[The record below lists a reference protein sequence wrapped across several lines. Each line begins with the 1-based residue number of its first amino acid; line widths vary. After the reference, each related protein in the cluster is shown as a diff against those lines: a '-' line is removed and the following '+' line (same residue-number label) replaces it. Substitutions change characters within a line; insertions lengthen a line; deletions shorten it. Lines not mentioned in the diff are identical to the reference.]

1 MHRGLLK
8 RGADAA
14 DDLEFEPYFS
24 AFIQRPDLPC
34 FGRPRSWRAMGRKM
48 FDSKLAR
55 GSIVLA
61 ATFVAAVF
69 WSASASPAAADDV
82 IRFGAPLPLTG
93 PLAPEGIK
101 QQQGYDLWAEQA
113 NKAGGISVGG
123 KKYKV
128 EIVYADYQSNTPR
141 AVQTTEQMIT
151 QDNINFLFGA
161 FGSGAA
167 KAASTVSEKYKVPTM
182 AAAASSSQVYD
193 QGYKYLFGTFT
204 PNDTLTTPLTQIIRS
219 QAPDVKKVA
228 ILARNDLFPLAIAQ
242 EMEKSAKANGFEVVY
257 FEKYAIGTLDHSA
270 TLSQMK
276 SLAPQWIFITGYIN
290 DLLLVR
296 KQMVD
301 QEMKAPVVTMIAG
314 PAYQDFI
321 EQAGAT
327 AENITSASW
336 WHPAE
341 QYDGKDIFGTT
352 SNFVKLFH
360 DRYKSDPDYGQA
372 SAAVCGALFQM
383 AIERAGS
390 LDRDKVRDEL
400 AKLDVMT
407 FWGPVK
413 FGPNGQINSLEPPVF
428 QIQGAKPIVL
438 FPSAIKQGEL
448 KLGVN

>member
-1 MHRGLLK
+1 MLYLR
-8 RGADAA
+8 
-14 DDLEFEPYFS
+14 
-24 AFIQRPDLPC
+24 
-34 FGRPRSWRAMGRKM
+34 
-48 FDSKLAR
+48 LAR
-55 GSIVLA
+55 FSLALGAASIA
-61 ATFVAAVF
+61 IGC
-69 WSASASPAAADDV
+69 WSAPAAAEDV
-82 IRFGAPLPLTG
+82 VRFGAPLPLTG

-113 NKAGGISVGG
+113 NKSGGISVGG

-141 AVQTTEQMIT
+141 AVQSSEQMIT
-151 QDNINFLFGA
+151 QDNVNFLFGP

-167 KAASTVSEKYKVPTM
+167 KAASTVSEKYKVPTL
-182 AAAASSSQVYD
+182 AATASSSQVYD

-204 PNDTLTTPLTQIIRS
+204 PNDTLTTPLTQIIKS

-242 EMEKSAKANGFEVVY
+242 EMEKSAKANGLEVVY

-290 DLLLVR
+290 DLLLIR

-301 QEMKAPVVTMIAG
+301 QQMKATVVTMIAG

-321 EQAGAT
+321 ESAGQT
-327 AENITSASW
+327 AENVTSASW

-341 QYDGKDIFGTT
+341 QYAGKDIFGST

-360 DRYKSDPDYGQA
+360 DKYKSDPDYGQA
-372 SAAVCGALFQM
+372 SAAVCGALFQI

-400 AKLDVMT
+400 AKLDIVT
-407 FWGPVK
+407 FFGPVK
-413 FGPNGQINSLEPPVF
+413 FGENGQITSLEPPVF

-438 FPSAIKQGEL
+438 FPQAIKQGEL

>member
-1 MHRGLLK
+1 
-8 RGADAA
+8 
-14 DDLEFEPYFS
+14 
-24 AFIQRPDLPC
+24 
-34 FGRPRSWRAMGRKM
+34 M
-48 FDSKLAR
+48 FDPKLAR
-55 GSIVLA
+55 FSMLL
-61 ATFVAAVF
+61 VAALVAVGG
-69 WSASASPAAADDV
+69 WGASTLPAAAEDV

-101 QQQGYDLWAEQA
+101 QQEGYNLWAEQA
-113 NKAGGISVGG
+113 NKAGGITVGG

-167 KAASTVSEKYKVPTM
+167 KAASTVSEKYKVPTL

-204 PNDTLTTPLTQIIRS
+204 PNDTLTTPLTQLIKAK
-219 QAPDVKKVA
+219 APDVKKVA

-270 TLSQMK
+270 TLSQIK
-276 SLAPQWIFITGYIN
+276 SLSPQWIFVTGYVN

-301 QEMKAPVVTMIAG
+301 QQMKAPVVTMIAG
-314 PAYQDFI
+314 PAYRDFI
-321 EQAGAT
+321 VSAGQS
-327 AENITSASW
+327 AENLTSAAW

-341 QYDGKDIFGTT
+341 EYAGKDIFGTT

-360 DRYKSDPDYGQA
+360 DKYNYDPDYGQA
-372 SAAVCGALFQM
+372 SAAVCGALFQL
-383 AIERAGS
+383 AIEHADS

-400 AKLDVMT
+400 AKMDVMT

-428 QIQGAKPIVL
+428 QIQGAKPVVL
-438 FPSAIKQGEL
+438 FPAGIKQGDL
-448 KLGVN
+448 KLGVD

>member
-1 MHRGLLK
+1 MFGLKSACVHAVVLSAVVG
-8 RGADAA
+8 GAAISAA
-14 DDLEFEPYFS
+14 
-24 AFIQRPDLPC
+24 
-34 FGRPRSWRAMGRKM
+34 K
-48 FDSKLAR
+48 
-55 GSIVLA
+55 
-61 ATFVAAVF
+61 
-69 WSASASPAAADDV
+69 ADDV

-101 QQQGYDLWAEQA
+101 QQEGYDLWAEQA

-123 KKYKV
+123 KTYKV

-151 QDNINFLFGA
+151 QNNVNFLFGA

-167 KAASTVSEKYKVPTM
+167 KAASTVSEKYKVPTI

-204 PNDTLTTPLTQIIRS
+204 PNDTLTTPLTQIIKTK
-219 QAPDVKKVA
+219 APDVKKVA

-242 EMEKSAKANGFEVVY
+242 EMEKSAKANGMEVSY

-270 TLSQMK
+270 VLSQIK
-276 SLAPQWIFITGYIN
+276 SLSPQWIFITGYIN
-290 DLLLVR
+290 DLLLIR

-301 QEMKAPVVTMIAG
+301 QEIKAPVVTMIAG
-314 PAYQDFI
+314 PAYRDFI
-321 EQAGAT
+321 EQAGQT

-341 QYDGKDIFGTT
+341 EYDGKDIFGKT
-352 SNFVKLFH
+352 SNFVKLF
-360 DRYKSDPDYGQA
+360 REKYKADPDYGQA
-372 SAAVCGALFQM
+372 SAAACGALFQL

-400 AKLDVMT
+400 AKMDVVT

-413 FGPNGQINSLEPPVF
+413 FGANGQINSLEPPVF

-438 FPSAIKQGEL
+438 FPQAIKQGDL
-448 KLGVN
+448 KLGVD

>member
-1 MHRGLLK
+1 MLCLK
-8 RGADAA
+8 SACLPVILGIAFVALAGWGVSCPGGGADR
-14 DDLEFEPYFS
+14 F
-24 AFIQRPDLPC
+24 
-34 FGRPRSWRAMGRKM
+34 
-48 FDSKLAR
+48 
-55 GSIVLA
+55 
-61 ATFVAAVF
+61 
-69 WSASASPAAADDV
+69 

-113 NKAGGISVGG
+113 NKAGGISIGG

-128 EIVYADYQSNTPR
+128 GIVYADYQSNTPR

-151 QDNINFLFGA
+151 QDNVNFLFGA

-167 KAASTVSEKYKVPTM
+167 KAASTVSEKYKVPAL
-182 AAAASSSQVYD
+182 AATASSSQVYD

-204 PNDTLTTPLTQIIRS
+204 PNATLTAPLTQIIRS

-242 EMEKSAKANGFEVVY
+242 EMEKSGKANGLEVVY

-270 TLSQMK
+270 TLSQIK

-290 DLLLVR
+290 DLLLIR

-301 QEMKAPVVTMIAG
+301 QQMKATVVTMIAG

-321 EQAGAT
+321 ESAAQS
-327 AENITSASW
+327 AENLTSASW

-341 QYDGKDIFGTT
+341 QYAGTDICGST

-360 DRYKSDPDYGQA
+360 EKYKSDPDYGQA
-372 SAAVCGALFQM
+372 SAALCGALFQI

-390 LDRDKVRDEL
+390 LDKDKGRDAR
-400 AKLDVMT
+400 AQLDIVT
-407 FWGPVK
+407 FFGPVK
-413 FGPNGQINSLEPPVF
+413 FGANGQINSLEPPVF

-438 FPSAIKQGEL
+438 FPQAIKQGEL

>member
-1 MHRGLLK
+1 MVY
-8 RGADAA
+8 
-14 DDLEFEPYFS
+14 P
-24 AFIQRPDLPC
+24 
-34 FGRPRSWRAMGRKM
+34 
-48 FDSKLAR
+48 KLASLPALL
-55 GSIVLA
+55 GA
-61 ATFVAAVF
+61 AFAAAIC
-69 WSASASPAAADDV
+69 WSVSASPAAADDV
-82 IRFGAPLPLTG
+82 VRFGAPLPLTG

-113 NKAGGISVGG
+113 NKAGGISIGG

-151 QDNINFLFGA
+151 QDNVNFLFGA

-167 KAASTVSEKYKVPTM
+167 KAASTVSEKYKVPTI

-204 PNDTLTTPLTQIIRS
+204 PNDTLTTPLTQIIKS

-242 EMEKSAKANGFEVVY
+242 EMEKSAKANGIEVVY

-276 SLAPQWIFITGYIN
+276 SLAPQWIFVTGYIN

-296 KQMVD
+296 KQMAD
-301 QEMKAPVVTMIAG
+301 QQIKAPVVTMIAG

-321 EQAGAT
+321 ESAGQS

-341 QYDGKDIFGTT
+341 QYAGKDIFGST
-352 SNFVKLFH
+352 SNFVKLFR
-360 DRYKSDPDYGQA
+360 DKYKSDPDYGQA
-372 SAAVCGALFQM
+372 SAALCGALFQI

-390 LDRDKVRDEL
+390 LDREKVRDEL
-400 AKLDVMT
+400 AKLDVVT
-407 FWGPVK
+407 FFGPVK
-413 FGPNGQINSLEPPVF
+413 FGSNGQIDSLEPPVF
-428 QIQGAKPIVL
+428 QIQGAKPVVL
-438 FPSAIKQGEL
+438 FPQAIKQGEL

>member
-1 MHRGLLK
+1 ML
-8 RGADAA
+8 
-14 DDLEFEPYFS
+14 
-24 AFIQRPDLPC
+24 
-34 FGRPRSWRAMGRKM
+34 
-48 FDSKLAR
+48 DSKLIR
-55 GSIVLA
+55 GSAVLSAAVLA
-61 ATFVAAVF
+61 IVSWCGSGSQACAE
-69 WSASASPAAADDV
+69 DV

-93 PLAPEGIK
+93 PLAPEGVK

-167 KAASTVSEKYKVPTM
+167 KAASTVSEKYKVPTL
-182 AAAASSSQVYD
+182 AAAASSVQVYD

-204 PNDTLTTPLTQIIRS
+204 PNDTLTTPLTQIIKAK
-219 QAPDVKKVA
+219 APDVKKVA

-242 EMEKSAKANGFEVVY
+242 EMEKSAKANGLEVVY

-270 TLSQMK
+270 TLSQIK
-276 SLAPQWIFITGYIN
+276 SLDPQWIFITGYIN

-296 KQMVD
+296 KQMAD
-301 QEMKAPVVTMIAG
+301 QEIKAPVVTMIAG
-314 PAYQDFI
+314 PAYKEFI
-321 EQAGAT
+321 ESAGQA

-341 QYDGKDIFGTT
+341 HYEGKDIFGTT
-352 SNFVKLFH
+352 ENFVKLFH
-360 DRYKSDPDYGQA
+360 DKYKTDPDYGQA
-372 SAAVCGALFQM
+372 SAAVCGALFQI

-400 AKLDVMT
+400 AKLDVVT

-413 FGPNGQINSLEPPVF
+413 FGANGQINSLEPPVF
-428 QIQGAKPIVL
+428 QIQGAKPVVL
-438 FPSAIKQGEL
+438 FPQAIKQGEL